1 MRMVRRKY
9 QPSARTRAM
18 RESLFGPTMLPSIE
32 ELECRPEPSHE
43 QVEASLQR
51 APILRRFRR
60 LVEFLGDGRA
70 VTTAGTVVL
79 DDARAL
85 VPLLGTT
92 DVIDPR
98 LGDEVLPTR
107 SAEWLPDLHAT
118 ISLAKRTGV
127 VRIHRGRLV
136 STKKGRAVDRHA
148 DDPVFA
154 AAHAVVGIGP
164 LQLCLGRR
172 FGSPV
177 QHWIDERSIHL
188 LCDLHFAGGSVA
200 FDDLV
205 ADWRERYDE
214 VVDDLFISVRDELP
228 EKRLDE
234 LRDCWSAAFF
244 EHELEQALDVFEL
257 CGLLRRSGHATRM
270 LLPDLAM
277 REGGELSVTPFGE
290 WFLWGVVLHAEA
302 MAVVRADAAAIPGRR
317 CRSGRRATS
326 SACSTYCW
334 GSSAAPGRRRWS
346 RRSRRSGRCATRP
359 SGASWSGVRRAT
371 ERSTSS
377 RRSVV
382 RIPTPWLPRLL
393 GRRRSSAGV
402 RPGRPGRH
410 ERLPGVA
417 RRPGILTSTNR

>member
-9 QPSARTRAM
+9 QPSARIRAM

-32 ELECRPEPSHE
+32 ELECRPEPPHD

-51 APILRRFRR
+51 APILRRFRG

-79 DDARAL
+79 DDTRAL
-85 VPLLGTT
+85 VPLLGTA

-154 AAHAVVGIGP
+154 AANAVVGIGP

-172 FGSPV
+172 FGSPA

-205 ADWRERYDE
+205 DDWRVRYEE

-290 WFLWGVVLHAEA
+290 WFLWSVVLHAEA
-302 MAVVRADAAAIPGRR
+302 MAVVRADATRDPWAAVSIGEEGDVERVLDVLLGVLRSTGPETMVETFTTIGPLRNQAEWCELVWRSPHDGTLDVLEAIGRTHPDTVVAKAAR
-317 CRSGRRATS
+317 KAAFKRR
-326 SACSTYCW
+326 
-334 GSSAAPGRRRWS
+334 SAAGPAR
-346 RRSRRSGRCATRP
+346 
-359 SGASWSGVRRAT
+359 AS
-371 ERSTSS
+371 
-377 RRSVV
+377 
-382 RIPTPWLPRLL
+382 
-393 GRRRSSAGV
+393 
-402 RPGRPGRH
+402 
-410 ERLPGVA
+410 
-417 RRPGILTSTNR
+417 